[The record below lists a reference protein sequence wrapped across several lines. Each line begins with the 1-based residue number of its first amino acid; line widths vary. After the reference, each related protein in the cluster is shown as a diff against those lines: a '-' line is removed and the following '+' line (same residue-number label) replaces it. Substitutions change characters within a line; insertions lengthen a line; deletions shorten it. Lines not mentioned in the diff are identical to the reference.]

1 MRLDSAPSSVNKE
14 NSMTDYS
21 GVNMVGFVEI
31 KKKQDLFELND
42 PCF

>member
-14 NSMTDYS
+14 NNMTDYS

-31 KKKQDLFELND
+31 KKKSCICLN
-42 PCF
+42 